1 MSRSAG
7 RLCAG
12 PGNQESTLAPRSPE
26 PFEPADGEMVEV
38 LARMGEV
45 LMSASTVETALLLV
59 AQVAAETIPSSLG
72 LGLMVGTSSTMAT
85 GPIVGQADQLQHQ
98 FQAGPSLTACRDR
111 TVVRADDIATDTRWP
126 QWSPAVTDKF
136 GLSSVLSAPVIA
148 DDEPV
153 GAITVYSQAVA
164 AFDDRSA
171 LLLGLFGDQAAILVP
186 LEGTPSVE

>member
-1 MSRSAG
+1 MSRSTG

-12 PGNQESTLAPRSPE
+12 PRNQESTLAPRYPE
-26 PFEPADGEMVEV
+26 PFEPADGEVVAV

-45 LMSASTVETALLLV
+45 LMSASTVESALLLV
-59 AQVAAETIPSSLG
+59 AQVAAETIPFSLG
-72 LGLMVGTSSTMAT
+72 VGLMVGTSSTMAT
-85 GPIVGQADQLQHQ
+85 NPFVGQADQLQHQ
-98 FQAGPSLTACRDR
+98 FRAGPSLTACQDR
-111 TVVRADDIATDTRWP
+111 TVVRADDIATDARWP

-136 GLSSVLSAPVIA
+136 GLASVLSAPVIA

-164 AFDDRSA
+164 GFDDRSA
-171 LLLGLFGDQAAILVP
+171 LLLGLFADQAAILVP